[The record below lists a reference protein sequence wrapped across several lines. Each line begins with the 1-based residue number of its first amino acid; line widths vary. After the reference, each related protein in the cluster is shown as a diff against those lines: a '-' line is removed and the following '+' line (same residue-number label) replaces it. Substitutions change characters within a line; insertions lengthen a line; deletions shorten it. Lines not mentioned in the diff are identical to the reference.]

1 MKTRGK
7 ILAVLLSVSMAGTS
21 VMPAMAEE
29 LTDGSDENIEAAL
42 QEPESELTD
51 SMGSFYNSEEV
62 VEDVKENAEEE
73 VKHSQEIVKNV
84 EVDGKILGVFIEN
97 YKISGDNKE
106 LENKYYWDAADGT
119 WSSVEGDDKKDLLRA
134 GEWNFLGETVWNIIA
149 SETTGIKTKASGGYV
164 LDIEKG
170 SWKYYLDKNDVT
182 GLEVQELPVYTTN
195 VPSEFFVGAAAA
207 DQRRHAGLY
216 EKNNKKEVYYLEKEG
231 TIVKNDVRVIGSTKY
246 YFGADGKCEKK
257 ESLQDARWVKKED
270 GYYWQNED
278 GTILEESGWKE
289 LGGKQYYL
297 GENGRRTEGWAVI
310 EKKKYYFVPGTGQV
324 KKGWSTIDGKK
335 YYFEK
340 DGHQTIGWRSF
351 GGKKYYFIPGTGQM
365 KKGWSTIDG
374 EKYYFEKDGHQTKGW
389 RTLGGK
395 MYYFVEKTGKMKKG
409 WLTLGDTK
417 YYFNKDGSRFS
428 GVRSVGGKKYYLQK
442 NGKLLINKK
451 CYEISGK
458 FYDID
463 KNGVMKEVAK
473 VKSLAAKVLKKEGRN
488 LDSAFK
494 WASAL
499 KYDKKNIALADGVK
513 EVDHLAV
520 YGFENKKGNRFVMA
534 STFYQMAKILGYDVH
549 YVKGKIQY
557 KSGKLVSHGWC
568 EIDKDGKVY
577 VCDPYFAHEGGKNGL
592 MFTYGDKGTWIY
604 KNYYRVN

>member
-21 VMPAMAEE
+21 VMPAMAGE
-29 LTDGSDENIEAAL
+29 LTDGSNENMEVVL
-42 QEPESELTD
+42 QEPEEMQEPELELSD
-51 SMGSFYNSEEV
+51 SLESFDTGEEV
-62 VEDVKENAEEE
+62 VEEI
-73 VKHSQEIVKNV
+73 KHSQEIVKNV
-84 EVDGKILGVFIEN
+84 DADGKILGVFIEN

-106 LENKYYWDAADGT
+106 LDNKYYWDAANGT
-119 WSSVEGDDKKDLLRA
+119 WSSVEGDDKKDLSHA
-134 GEWNFLGETVWNIIA
+134 GEWKFLGETSWNIVV
-149 SETTGIKTKASGGYV
+149 SETAGIKTKASGGYV
-164 LDIEKG
+164 LNVENGK
-170 SWKYYLDKNDVT
+170 WKYYLDKNDVT
-182 GLEVQELPVYTTN
+182 GSEVQDLPVYTTD
-195 VPSEFFVGAAAA
+195 VPSEFFEGTEAA
-207 DQRRHAGLY
+207 DQSRHSGLY
-216 EKNNKKEVYYLEKEG
+216 ETNNKKDVYYLEKDG
-231 TIVKNDVRVIGSTKY
+231 MIVKNEVRIIGNTKY

-257 ESLQDARWVKKED
+257 ETLQDAGWVQKEN
-270 GYYWQNED
+270 GYYWQKED

-289 LGGKQYYL
+289 LGGKKYYL
-297 GENGRRTEGWAVI
+297 GEKGRRTEGWAVI
-310 EKKKYYFVPGTGQV
+310 DNQKYYFVPGTGQI

-340 DGHQTIGWRSF
+340 DGRQTIGWRSL
-351 GGKKYYFIPGTGQM
+351 GGKKYYFVPKTGQM
-365 KKGWSTIDG
+365 KLGWSTIDG
-374 EKYYFEKDGHQTKGW
+374 DKYYFEKDGHQTIGW
-389 RTLGGK
+389 RTLSGK

-409 WLTLGDTK
+409 WLTLGNTK

-428 GVRSVGGKKYYLQK
+428 GIRSVGGKKYYLQK
-442 NGKLLINKK
+442 NGKLLTNKE
-451 CYEISGK
+451 CYEINGK

-463 KNGVMKEVAK
+463 KNGVMKELTK
-473 VKSLAAKVLKKEGRN
+473 VKSLAAKVLKKEGHN
-488 LDSAFK
+488 LESAFK

-499 KYDKKNIALADGVK
+499 KYDNRNISLADGVK
-513 EVDHLAV
+513 EADYLAV

-592 MFTYGDKGTWIY
+592 MFTYGEKGTWIY
-604 KNYYRVN
+604 KNYHRVN